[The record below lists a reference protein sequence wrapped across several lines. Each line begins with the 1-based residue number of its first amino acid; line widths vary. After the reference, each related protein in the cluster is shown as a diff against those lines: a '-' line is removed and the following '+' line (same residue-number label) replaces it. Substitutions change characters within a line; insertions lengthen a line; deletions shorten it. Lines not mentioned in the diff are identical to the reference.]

1 MSRCAARA
9 PDPRDAPL
17 RGLRLEGWVLPGV
30 VWLIVA
36 FLIIPTLLVI
46 PMSFGSGD
54 FLEFPPRD
62 LSLRWYE
69 RYVTDEDWIGP
80 TIFSLKVAALTMVAA
95 VTVGVLAS
103 LALVRGTLP
112 GRATVSALVMAPLVA
127 PIIITALGTYF
138 FLARLRLVG
147 TTLGFV
153 IAHSVLAVPYVVLIT
168 TGVLRGF
175 DDRLETAALSLGA
188 SRAKAFLQITLPI
201 TRPGILTA
209 AVFAFLA
216 SFDEVTV
223 SLFISGVGGKTLPMK
238 LFEGITD
245 ALTPV
250 VAVVSTL
257 LILLSVALL
266 GSIELLRNRAAR
278 MPETRNAPE
287 LAPGR
292 RSRPAGRRILY
303 KGQDVP

>member
-1 MSRCAARA
+1 VA
-9 PDPRDAPL
+9 
-17 RGLRLEGWVLPGV
+17 
-30 VWLIVA
+30 WLIVA
-36 FLIIPTLLVI
+36 FLIIPTVLVI

-69 RYVTDEDWIGP
+69 RYVTDEEWIGP
-80 TIFSLKVAALTMVAA
+80 TIFSIKVAALTMVAA
-95 VTVGVLAS
+95 VAVGVLAS
-103 LALVRGTLP
+103 LALVRGTLR
-112 GRATVSALVMAPLVA
+112 GRGVISALVTAPLVA

-168 TGVLRGF
+168 TAVLRGV

-188 SRAKAFLQITLPI
+188 SRAKAFVLITLPI
-201 TRPGILTA
+201 TLPAILTA
-209 AVFAFLA
+209 AVFAFLT

-223 SLFISGVGGKTLPMK
+223 SLFISGVSGKTLPMK

-257 LILLSVALL
+257 LILLSVLLL
-266 GSIELLRNRAAR
+266 GSIELARTRAAR
-278 MPETRNAPE
+278 APATREVPA
-287 LAPGR
+287 LSPGR
-292 RSRPAGRRILY
+292 QSRRAGRRILY
-303 KGQDVP
+303 KPADVP